1 SFLNT
6 TTITQITR
14 YAAWYAPHID
24 YKAALEAGAT
34 ISDMRHRDVPR
45 LAHLIIIYLLVEA
58 EGFVL
63 SNGEYL
69 CHLTIQILEDMQC
82 CCIMIYTEP
91 APIEPLDLPANYIQ
105 IRRAAVAVV
114 IFRRYVLN
122 WWRHLVIRA
131 NQQDYAQIR
140 VNNPPRDPAGPTKLA
155 VTLLHND
162 ASIPPASEKCSMAQL
177 RRSSN
182 Y

>member
-45 LAHLIIIYLLVEA
+45 LAHLIIIYLSVEA

-69 CHLTIQILEDMQC
+69 CHLTIQILEDTQC

-91 APIEPLDLPANYIQ
+91 VPIEPLDLPANYIQ
-105 IRRAAVAVV
+105 IRRAAVAAA

-122 WWRHLVIRA
+122 CSGVMRA
-131 NQQDYAQIR
+131 AYFILALSAFIVAALPTEDSDRNEVKPTTPGYRR
-140 VNNPPRDPAGPTKLA
+140 VEPPKYRKPI
-155 VTLLHND
+155 H
-162 ASIPPASEKCSMAQL
+162 
-177 RRSSN
+177 R
-182 Y
+182 YY

>member
-1 SFLNT
+1 MSAASLSNVREHLTNKIACLNNNNSFLNT

-34 ISDMRHRDVPR
+34 ISDMRHRDVPH
-45 LAHLIIIYLLVEA
+45 LAHLIIIYLSVEA

-63 SNGEYL
+63 SNGKYL
-69 CHLTIQILEDMQC
+69 CHLTIQILEDTQC

-105 IRRAAVAVV
+105 IWRAAVAAA

-122 WWRHLVIRA
+122 WWRHLVILSALQPVTRPSL
-131 NQQDYAQIR
+131 
-140 VNNPPRDPAGPTKLA
+140 NPPTVVGALPA
-155 VTLLHND
+155 N
-162 ASIPPASEKCSMAQL
+162 PA
-177 RRSSN
+177 
-182 Y
+182 